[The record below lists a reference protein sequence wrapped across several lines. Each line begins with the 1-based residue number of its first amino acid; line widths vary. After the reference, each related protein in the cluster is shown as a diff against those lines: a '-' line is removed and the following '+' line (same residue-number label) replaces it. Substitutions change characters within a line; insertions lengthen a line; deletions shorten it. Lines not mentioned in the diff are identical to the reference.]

1 MTNEATAPAAN
12 MGDGDDLILPFKFD
26 GADIRGRLARLGSAL
41 DTVLKAHDYPN
52 AVAQLLGE
60 ALILSATIA
69 GTFKFDGRFVLQAS
83 TDGPISLL
91 IADFTTDGSL
101 RGYARFDADAVAQAE
116 KDMAISAPVPRLM
129 GAGHLAFTVDQGA
142 DMESYQGVVAVEGA
156 TLADCAHEYLRQ
168 SEQLAAAVRV
178 EVGKVEGNWR
188 GGAIMLEQLAG
199 APADGRSEEDAE
211 DDWRRALALL
221 GSVKSEEVLDADLS
235 GGALLYRLFNEDGV
249 RVYEPSTLQ
258 AKCRCSAERMET
270 VLASF
275 GKEDLQSMVVDG
287 QITATCE
294 FCNAVYNFDPDNL
307 PEREEAGD
315 EKNG

>member
-1 MTNEATAPAAN
+1 MTDNPTAAAAT
-12 MGDGDDLILPFKFD
+12 MGDGDDLILPFKFEA
-26 GADIRGRLARLGSAL
+26 ADIRGRIARLGPAL
-41 DTVLKAHDYPN
+41 DTVLKAHAYPD
-52 AVAQLLGE
+52 AVARLLGE
-60 ALILSATIA
+60 ALILAASIA

-83 TDGPISLL
+83 TDGPVNLL
-91 IADFTTDGSL
+91 IADYTTDGNL
-101 RGYARFDADAVAQAE
+101 RGYARFDAQAVEKAE
-116 KDMAISAPVPRLM
+116 ADKTISAPVPRLM
-129 GAGHLAFTVDQGA
+129 GAGHLAFTVDQGQ

-178 EVGKVEGNWR
+178 EVGKVDGNWR

-199 APADGRSEEDAE
+199 APADGRTEEDAE

-221 GSVKSEEVLDADLS
+221 GSAKPDEMLDIDLS

-249 RVYEPSTLQ
+249 RVYDPAPLR
-258 AKCRCSAERMET
+258 AKCRCSGERMET

-275 GKEDLQSMVVDG
+275 SAEDIQSMVVDG

-294 FCNAVYNFDPDNL
+294 FCNAEYIFDPARL
-307 PEREEAGD
+307 GPEQAD
-315 EKNG
+315 QNDD